1 MHTESGG
8 ASSGNSTSRNSPGQ
22 TVVDVGVG
30 GECSTMAQCAAE
42 LWIVPSLG
50 ISWRLAGRTAIS
62 LDSIKGVL
70 AYMST
75 PRFSTTRPSKVNL
88 WPSRVNDKGVSLTRA
103 GEMSHLLG
111 GRIGN

>member
-1 MHTESGG
+1 MHHLVIQLLETLQARQLWMWGWV
-8 ASSGNSTSRNSPGQ
+8 GNA
-22 TVVDVGVG
+22 
-30 GECSTMAQCAAE
+30 AQWHNV
-42 LWIVPSLG
+42 LQNLG

-70 AYMST
+70 ARMST
-75 PRFSTTRPSKVNL
+75 PRFSTTRPSKLNL